1 MVSITKKDKK
11 LLISFLGIALL
22 VVSFFYIYQ
31 PFHEK
36 TNTIKQENI
45 EKQRELDRL
54 KGLEEK
60 RDYFVSETDRMKRE
74 SEQYQAQ
81 FPIEIREEDG
91 ILLARDMEKKMDIS
105 ITDVQLGT
113 REFLYASDGTL
124 PVEEEEENKT
134 LAEQNGQATQDR
146 INEIEGNVEE
156 DSNSTAVQEYTKDAL
171 ALYRTQDRIQ
181 FSITYQGLKDMI
193 QYMNRLSKRTI
204 VNSLNLNYDSSTGQL
219 TGDATLD
226 LFTLEGVDGT
236 YEEPNAGQ
244 IKQGTKNIFG
254 TIESNKKSKKN
265 GK

>member
-124 PVEEEEENKT
+124 PVKEEEEN
-134 LAEQNGQATQDR
+134 
-146 INEIEGNVEE
+146 
-156 DSNSTAVQEYTKDAL
+156 
-171 ALYRTQDRIQ
+171 
-181 FSITYQGLKDMI
+181 
-193 QYMNRLSKRTI
+193 
-204 VNSLNLNYDSSTGQL
+204 
-219 TGDATLD
+219 
-226 LFTLEGVDGT
+226 
-236 YEEPNAGQ
+236 
-244 IKQGTKNIFG
+244 
-254 TIESNKKSKKN
+254 
-265 GK
+265 